1 MTLSP
6 QRVAPMTNSDFQRIS
21 DVARGYCGLNLQQ
34 GKRELVSSRLERL
47 VRLHAC
53 DSFTSYLALV
63 SRTRTGPVFTEFI
76 DTLTTNHTGFW
87 REPAHF
93 IYLLETILRRHKSRI
108 RVWSAGCATGE
119 EPYTIGMC
127 AREAGL
133 INCRIVASDISR
145 SALHAAASGRYDAAK
160 LGDLPAG
167 WTERYLSSPG
177 LPGLGGGNTR
187 VVSVSVRGMVDFAP
201 VNLLEP
207 FSRLGMF
214 DVIFCRNVMI
224 YFEQS
229 TRDQLVGRLAEQLT
243 PGGYLFTAH
252 SESLLRLP
260 AGLVYVQPAI
270 YRKAP

>member
-1 MTLSP
+1 
-6 QRVAPMTNSDFQRIS
+6 MTNADFQRIS

-87 REPAHF
+87 REPEHF
-93 IYLLETILRRHKSRI
+93 IYLLETILRRQKSRI

-127 AREAGL
+127 ALEAGVV
-133 INCRIVASDISR
+133 NCRIVASDISR
-145 SALHAAASGRYDAAK
+145 SALNTATSGRYDGAR
-160 LGDLPAG
+160 LRDLPAG
-167 WTERYLSSPG
+167 WTDRYLSPPG
-177 LPGLGGGNTR
+177 AGGGNTR
-187 VVSVSVRGMVDFAP
+187 AVSGSVRGMVDFAP

-207 FSRLGMF
+207 FSRLGTF

-229 TRDQLVGRLAEQLT
+229 TRDDLVGRLAAQIT
-243 PGGYLFTAH
+243 TGGYLFTAH

-270 YRKAP
+270 YRKVS